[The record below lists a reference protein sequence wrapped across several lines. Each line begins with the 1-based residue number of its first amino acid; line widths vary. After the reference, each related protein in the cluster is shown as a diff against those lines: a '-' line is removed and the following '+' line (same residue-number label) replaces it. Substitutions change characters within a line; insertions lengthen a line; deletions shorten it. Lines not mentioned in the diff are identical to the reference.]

1 MELPLGQ
8 DGNDAGSI
16 VQPDSAADSGAASG
30 KDLVGF
36 QLGLVDV
43 GADGLAGGDADQMI
57 AELPAGLPA
66 GDGVLE
72 LHARKGL
79 MGIPREFSKG
89 DFPARKAQPSFL
101 AEAFE

>member
-1 MELPLGQ
+1 
-8 DGNDAGSI
+8 
-16 VQPDSAADSGAASG
+16 
-30 KDLVGF
+30 
-36 QLGLVDV
+36 
-43 GADGLAGGDADQMI
+43 MI